1 MLLTV
6 SGLDAAPVRFL
17 HLWGRYVLGFKP
29 WEHCMRCFEG
39 KEANAIR
46 PSMKDGE
53 YELSDDHRF
62 LYLCGVGQRDSK
74 RGRSDLAQR
83 ITNVHLAVR
92 PRVGSVAAIGSVYGV
107 SFIIRDAQAIPI
119 EPLPEG
125 FQGLP
130 SKHYRCKNF
139 QFGYQMFD
147 VDAVGEGAARD
158 VVHQL
163 REWTSIWYKL
173 G

>member
-119 EPLPEG
+119 ESLPEG